1 MNDVK
6 NVHWGILA
14 SVAAGI
20 FFVMFI
26 IFFFI
31 MKITNI
37 MILILLPLMLCM
49 FIPGFF
55 FLYKGFP
62 LKYRGLLLLISFLLS
77 VIPSILTILTL
88 KTEFFTMFHTYI
100 MVFLALIFIIPAVFH
115 IYLEFFK
122 EDVPKVKKRLI
133 YIVYYVSTVGLAF
146 LVSFT
151 LFGFGFAP
159 QDYIT
164 GEFWIIIGAGF
175 LIGALGTVVIVVYV
189 LLSRSGKLGDFL
201 TRLITAILGMIV
213 VSVAIILSLNIILG

>member
-26 IFFFI
+26 VFFFI

-62 LKYRGLLLLISFLLS
+62 LKGNTQF
-77 VIPSILTILTL
+77 TIG
-88 KTEFFTMFHTYI
+88 Y
-100 MVFLALIFIIPAVFH
+100 
-115 IYLEFFK
+115 
-122 EDVPKVKKRLI
+122 
-133 YIVYYVSTVGLAF
+133 
-146 LVSFT
+146 
-151 LFGFGFAP
+151 
-159 QDYIT
+159 
-164 GEFWIIIGAGF
+164 
-175 LIGALGTVVIVVYV
+175 
-189 LLSRSGKLGDFL
+189 LGDSHNQFNLIVGTRYNFL
-201 TRLITAILGMIV
+201 YNY
-213 VSVAIILSLNIILG
+213 SVN

>member
-26 IFFFI
+26 VFFFV

-37 MILILLPLMLCM
+37 MIL
-49 FIPGFF
+49 
-55 FLYKGFP
+55 
-62 LKYRGLLLLISFLLS
+62 
-77 VIPSILTILTL
+77 TIITL
-88 KTEFFTMFHTYI
+88 KAEFFTMFHTYI
-100 MVFLALIFIIPAVFH
+100 MVFLALIFIIPAAFH

-151 LFGFGFAP
+151 LFGLGFAP

-164 GEFWIIIGAGF
+164 GKFCIIIGAGF

-189 LLSRSGKLGDFL
+189 LLSSSGKLGDFL
-201 TRLITAILGMIV
+201 TLLITAILGMIV
-213 VSVAIILSLNIILG
+213 ASVAIILSLNIILG